1 MTMNKFKNSKTF
13 RIIISI
19 LVAFILWFYVDN
31 IDTTPREI
39 RANEVPVVF
48 IGEDDVL
55 MERGL
60 MMASCSTTSV
70 DLVLSGTRS
79 ILAKLDTDDLFL
91 QVNLTGITT
100 TGQHSLNYT
109 IIYPDSITS
118 NMVSIKYASAERV
131 TVDIVELYSKSIE
144 VQGKR
149 TGSAADGYIAGEMSF
164 DTDTII
170 VSGEQLAVS
179 NISHALVTVDLNG
192 ATDNIVTVVEFQL
205 IDFNGAVVDKS
216 QFRTNVETVQVTVPI
231 LQIKELPLEIDFVE
245 SPGSTLADIDFD
257 IYPRTVTV
265 AGTKSS
271 LAKLDHIV
279 LTEINLSEVTQ
290 DTTFTQKIPLPSGAV
305 NLSGEVEADV
315 TISFKDSVTTKTYT
329 VTNISYTNEPE
340 DRQVEIVTREVD
352 VTLRGSAEVLDS
364 ISDYNIRLVGDMQDI
379 AGSSGSY
386 AIPATVYVDGT
397 DEAGAIGTYQITVRV
412 SS

>member
-19 LVAFILWFYVDN
+19 LVAFVLWFYVDN
-31 IDTTPREI
+31 IDTTPRET
-39 RANEVPVVF
+39 RANDVPVVF

-91 QVNLTGITT
+91 QVDLTGITT
-100 TGQHSLNYT
+100 TGQHSLNYK
-109 IIYPDSITS
+109 IIFPDSITS

-164 DTDTII
+164 DTDTIL

-179 NISHALVTVDLNG
+179 NISHALVTVDLDG
-192 ATDNIVTVVEFQL
+192 ATDNIVTVTEFQL
-205 IDFNGAVVDKS
+205 IDFNGNVVDKS

-245 SPGSTLADIDFD
+245 SPGSTLADVDFD
-257 IYPRTVTV
+257 IQPSTVTV
-265 AGTKSS
+265 AGTKNS
-271 LAKLDHIV
+271 LSKLERIV
-279 LTEINLSEVTQ
+279 LTEIDLSKITQ
-290 DTTFTQKIPLPSGAV
+290 DTTFTQKIPLPSGAL
-305 NLSGEVEADV
+305 NLSGEVEAEV
-315 TISFKDSVTTKTYT
+315 TLTFKNSVTTKTYT
-329 VTNISYTNEPE
+329 VTDISYIHEPE
-340 DRQVEIVTREVD
+340 GLQIEIVTQEVD
-352 VTLRGSAEVLDS
+352 VTLRGSAEALES

-379 AGSSGSY
+379 TGSNGSY

-397 DEAGAIGTYQITVRV
+397 DEAGAIGTYQITVQI